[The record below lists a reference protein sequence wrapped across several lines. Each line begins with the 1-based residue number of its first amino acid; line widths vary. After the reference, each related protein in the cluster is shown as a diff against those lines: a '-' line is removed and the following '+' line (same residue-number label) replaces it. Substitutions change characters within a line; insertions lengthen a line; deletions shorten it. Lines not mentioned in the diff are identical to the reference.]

1 MLWCNMGK
9 HVLLNLEHSRQIHF
23 HIRIDDLHMIP
34 KRIAGMSRVIHNI
47 SSDVAAPLLGYN
59 TVVLPKCIDW
69 RDSASRQLCQAVVA
83 TSLPQCVTDAS
94 PHWPT
99 SAPLYGGTASKKY
112 TFRTSVESPSSCFV
126 SSSTSF

>member
-1 MLWCNMGK
+1 MGK

-59 TVVLPKCIDW
+59 TVILPKCMNG
-69 RDSASRQLCQAVVA
+69 
-83 TSLPQCVTDAS
+83 VTALLLVNYVTQS
-94 PHWPT
+94 VNFPT
-99 SAPLYGGTASKKY
+99 ET
-112 TFRTSVESPSSCFV
+112 CH
-126 SSSTSF
+126 